1 MNTMKNLAI
10 AALLL
15 IGVPALAQTAD
26 SSQYYFQKG
35 IEEKASKRWLVASRN
50 FDRAIE
56 LNPRF
61 TAAYLENGYV
71 NLEMRKTDAAK
82 NNFTKVNQLDPANID
97 AVKELVDLYYSYHQ
111 YQYAID
117 FAKKC
122 TSCLNLEKTIAL
134 CYFHME
140 DYVNAEKI
148 LLRLVPKNPTDA
160 ELAYTL
166 GKTYMEMEL
175 NAKAIPYY
183 LKAVTNDTAKSTW
196 LFELGMLYFGTDNF
210 KNAAVYF
217 NKAIAHGYPQSIDF
231 NENLGYAYIYSGE
244 FTKGEAILL
253 DILAKKRGDKDILR
267 DIAQAYYQRKM
278 YDKSLEFC
286 QKLMELD
293 MKDGKALY
301 QAGLCFQM
309 LGDKERGQQ
318 MCDKAIEL
326 DPSLGGLKKK
336 IEVPGGL

>member
-10 AALLL
+10 ATLLL

-140 DYVNAEKI
+140 DYVNAEKVRLRFISRPARRNAWILGFGSLRPVLGASRSLSPLYACAWLGVRASASTKRKSVTSRI
-148 LLRLVPKNPTDA
+148 LLRPAP
-160 ELAYTL
+160 
-166 GKTYMEMEL
+166 
-175 NAKAIPYY
+175 
-183 LKAVTNDTAKSTW
+183 
-196 LFELGMLYFGTDNF
+196 
-210 KNAAVYF
+210 
-217 NKAIAHGYPQSIDF
+217 
-231 NENLGYAYIYSGE
+231 
-244 FTKGEAILL
+244 
-253 DILAKKRGDKDILR
+253 
-267 DIAQAYYQRKM
+267 
-278 YDKSLEFC
+278 
-286 QKLMELD
+286 
-293 MKDGKALY
+293 
-301 QAGLCFQM
+301 
-309 LGDKERGQQ
+309 
-318 MCDKAIEL
+318 
-326 DPSLGGLKKK
+326 
-336 IEVPGGL
+336 